1 MNILTNYYK
10 LFIYTFLFSIVS
22 SYSTAISSDW
32 SVSETSKLRLISP
45 FSQNDTQNLLIGLEY
60 EMEPGWKTYWKSPGD
75 GGFAQSLSWENST
88 NVKNVNILWPTPI
101 EFEILGLTS
110 LGYQNNVIFPLEI
123 ELEDELKNTFLNLH
137 VNFLI
142 CKEVCIP
149 GDATLFL
156 EIPSGEK
163 KLTDNYFNLEKAL
176 SLLPEE
182 DFNSSYIKEISL
194 KTFSD
199 DQSSTLQLEF
209 KSDKVFYKP
218 KIFLHSP
225 FGLPVIKNSIS
236 YSNDNKKI
244 TTNFIFEKNLIS
256 EKKFPLEIIIKD
268 KNHNFKQ
275 VLNVQMQD
283 QSLNLDKNSSYYY
296 ILISLIAGLILNV
309 MPCVFPVLSI
319 KLMSVFS
326 SEKHNTRVS
335 FITTALGIITSFV
348 LLGLIFFLLQ
358 YFNMSI
364 AWGMQFQNSYFLIF
378 ITLVMF
384 LFMMNMFGQFEII
397 LPSKLNNLSILD
409 NTNNKYLKDFFNG
422 FFATLMATPCSA
434 PFVGTAITAAF
445 TQSYVIGISI
455 FLFMGIGMSLPYLL
469 IASFPKLINF
479 LPKPGKW
486 MVYIKYIL
494 GFLLLAT
501 VLWLLNILSNFFN
514 NYFLISLIIFFLVLS
529 YRQQI
534 PFGRNIITILVLFT
548 IFSLSS
554 FKVFQQN
561 IIIDNEKDWLNF
573 FDVEIDQLVN
583 NKQLVFLD
591 ITADWCAT
599 CQFNKLNVLNSE
611 KIIQLFKDN
620 KVTLVR
626 ADWTRPNRKIN
637 IFLEKYDRFGIP
649 FNAFFSYNF
658 PEGLL
663 LSELLS
669 EKEIVN
675 VINKINDE

>member
-10 LFIYTFLFSIVS
+10 LLIYTFLFSIVS

-236 YSNDNKKI
+236 YSNDNKRI

-275 VLNVQMQD
+275 VLDVQMQD
-283 QSLNLDKNSSYYY
+283 QSLNLDTNRTYFYY
-296 ILISLIAGLILNV
+296 IFISLIAGLILNV

-326 SEKHNTRVS
+326 SERHNTRVS

-409 NTNNKYLKDFFNG
+409 NTNNKHLKDFFNG

-479 LPKPGKW
+479 LPKPCK
-486 MVYIKYIL
+486 
-494 GFLLLAT
+494 
-501 VLWLLNILSNFFN
+501 
-514 NYFLISLIIFFLVLS
+514 
-529 YRQQI
+529 
-534 PFGRNIITILVLFT
+534 
-548 IFSLSS
+548 
-554 FKVFQQN
+554 
-561 IIIDNEKDWLNF
+561 
-573 FDVEIDQLVN
+573 
-583 NKQLVFLD
+583 
-591 ITADWCAT
+591 
-599 CQFNKLNVLNSE
+599 
-611 KIIQLFKDN
+611 
-620 KVTLVR
+620 
-626 ADWTRPNRKIN
+626 
-637 IFLEKYDRFGIP
+637 
-649 FNAFFSYNF
+649 
-658 PEGLL
+658 
-663 LSELLS
+663 
-669 EKEIVN
+669 
-675 VINKINDE
+675 